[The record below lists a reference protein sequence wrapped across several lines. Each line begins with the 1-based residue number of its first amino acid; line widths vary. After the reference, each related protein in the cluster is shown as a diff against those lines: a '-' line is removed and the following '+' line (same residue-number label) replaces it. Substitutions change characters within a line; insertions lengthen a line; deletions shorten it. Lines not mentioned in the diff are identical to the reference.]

1 MLLRQLNGTSWAE
14 LSLKK
19 FSNGLLLIKTRE
31 SRTPLEAHVVFL
43 RMRCFGLSSDVMVS
57 SCQLLSNSVNQC
69 ETTLLSLLLSF
80 LGVTYV

>member
-1 MLLRQLNGTSWAE
+1 M
-14 LSLKK
+14 
-19 FSNGLLLIKTRE
+19 RE

-43 RMRCFGLSSDVMVS
+43 RMRCFGLSSDLMVS

-80 LGVTYV
+80 FGVTYGKQLFRHKLRQGFPERARI